1 MIGLYLLLP
10 TLLVILVSFLIV
22 RAAAIALMMT
32 GMDAKRARFQ
42 ALSAFSG
49 TGFTTKEAENIVN
62 HPQRRKIVTWLM
74 IIGNA
79 GIVAV
84 IVTAT
89 TTLASTRGSQLPINA
104 LLLVIGIL
112 LVYKVA
118 TNRGFIRKWEHYV
131 EEKLVKSHAF
141 EEGTTED
148 LLRFIEGY
156 GLVRTIVTDQSPF
169 VNQSLAQTGFSQ
181 KNLLILGIERGKEW
195 IPVPAAQEIIRVGDR
210 LVTYG
215 RLDLLRD
222 TFNVEQ

>member
-1 MIGLYLLLP
+1 MSGLYLLLP

-148 LLRFIEGY
+148 LLRFIEGH
-156 GLVRTIVTDQSPF
+156 GLVRAIVTDQSPF

-215 RLDLLRD
+215 RLDLLRE

>member
-10 TLLVILVSFLIV
+10 
-22 RAAAIALMMT
+22 R
-32 GMDAKRARFQ
+32 MDAKRARFQ